1 MAAAS
6 ERKHTANAQ
15 RGALVLEA
23 LTAVAVFSFGVL
35 GTLALHAQAMRAID
49 DARYRTEAVNLA
61 QTLIATMWAS
71 DAATLASRYSGAGG
85 EGYAAFARLARRLPG
100 TELPGN
106 APIVSVDAGPS
117 AASRRVK
124 VTLRWQMPA
133 ESVARRYDA
142 IAIIGGD

>member
-6 ERKHTANAQ
+6 ERKQTANAQ

-100 TELPGN
+100 AELPGN